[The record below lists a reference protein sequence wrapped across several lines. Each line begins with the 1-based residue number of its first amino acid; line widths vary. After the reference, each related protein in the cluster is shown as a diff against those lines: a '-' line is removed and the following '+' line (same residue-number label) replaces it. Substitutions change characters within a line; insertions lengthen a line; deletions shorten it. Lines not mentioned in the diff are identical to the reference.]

1 MADAQDRAEALDD
14 DELGGEFPPD
24 KLLGAEAY
32 GEAGA
37 EPGAPESVVK
47 RAAREEPEER
57 PLDPLPTVGDGTP
70 IDPATGPRDPTDD
83 FGGQEDLRDVVQERE
98 APQAAEEAAIHAI
111 DETAGGFDS
120 EVDDPE
126 LAAAHEFDPE
136 PDR

>member
-1 MADAQDRAEALDD
+1 MGDAQDRAVNLDD
-14 DELGGEFPPD
+14 DQLGGEFPPD

-57 PLDPLPTVGDGTP
+57 PLEPLPTTSDEGAL
-70 IDPATGPRDPTDD
+70 DPATGPLDPTDD

-111 DETAGGFDS
+111 DEGAGGFDS

-126 LAAAHEFDPE
+126 LAAAHEIDPE